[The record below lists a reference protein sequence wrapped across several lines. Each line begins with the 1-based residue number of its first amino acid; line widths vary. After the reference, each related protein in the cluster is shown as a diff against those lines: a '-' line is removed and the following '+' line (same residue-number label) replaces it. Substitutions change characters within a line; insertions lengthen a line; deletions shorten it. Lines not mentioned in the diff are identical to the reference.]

1 MDCTPEP
8 PGSARPSLLRQVGE
22 GSHLVRLPSF
32 GGTET
37 FLGLS
42 ALTSESATSLFQ
54 RLYQFAAEHPELRI
68 VRQDVFGVVP
78 DASAHVPKAYRLNG
92 AEWPVTWVSE
102 GNGGGNPVAGIQ
114 IHAVDARR
122 VRLVRWGGRVVGARF
137 QDECAEY
144 CVLAGLQPAD
154 ARATRAVQTREVLEL
169 MEQVLAEAGLAFRDV
184 IRTWFYLDDI
194 LDWYGEFNQVRN
206 GFFQERGVYTG
217 VMPASTGVGGGSA
230 SRTAVVADLLAVRAG
245 QSGVSCVA
253 VPSPL
258 QSAAAEY
265 GSSFS
270 RAVEL
275 KVPGQRRL
283 YVSGTASILPDGR
296 TAHAGDVVAQVALT
310 MEVVEAILKS
320 RAMTWADAV
329 RGIAYFKHMEDAP
342 ALDAWL
348 HAHAVTDCPLIVA
361 KNDICRDD
369 LLFELELDAVALG
382 PQ

>member
-1 MDCTPEP
+1 
-8 PGSARPSLLRQVGE
+8 
-22 GSHLVRLPSF
+22 
-32 GGTET
+32 
-37 FLGLS
+37 
-42 ALTSESATSLFQ
+42 
-54 RLYQFAAEHPELRI
+54 
-68 VRQDVFGVVP
+68 
-78 DASAHVPKAYRLNG
+78 
-92 AEWPVTWVSE
+92 
-102 GNGGGNPVAGIQ
+102 
-114 IHAVDARR
+114 
-122 VRLVRWGGRVVGARF
+122 
-137 QDECAEY
+137 
-144 CVLAGLQPAD
+144 
-154 ARATRAVQTREVLEL
+154 

-206 GFFQERGVYTG
+206 GFFQDRGVYTG

-329 RGIAYFKHMEDAP
+329 RGIAYFKHMADAP
-342 ALDAWL
+342 ALEDWL
-348 HAHAVTDCPLIVA
+348 RAHAVTDCPLVVA

-369 LLFELELDAVALG
+369 LLFEIEADAVRLSSN
-382 PQ
+382 P